1 MHANSLSHYNRK
13 LSLKYAIQ
21 CNSTSLWLTN
31 LNTDD
36 QFQKHKG
43 KLTSEI
49 ATCMFEASL

>member
-1 MHANSLSHYNRK
+1 MHANSLPLQQ

-21 CNSTSLWLTN
+21 CNFTSLWLTN
-31 LNTDD
+31 LNSDD
-36 QFQKHKG
+36 QFQNFKG